1 MVVQV
6 MRIITGIAK
15 GRRLVGP
22 KGFETRP
29 MQDRVKEAVFS
40 SIGAIV
46 EDARVLDLYAG
57 TGSLGL
63 ESLSRGAASATFV
76 ESSRDTTVVLKQNVT
91 AIDLGGTIVTDTVER
106 FIGRSHDVFDLVFC
120 DPPYPLESVKVAEV
134 LASIVPRI
142 SEGATVILHRKRGED
157 APEIDGLEL
166 VDERR
171 YGTTQ
176 IWRYEKET
184 GS

>member
-1 MVVQV
+1 

-15 GRRLVGP
+15 GRRLAGP

-40 SIGAIV
+40 SLGALV
-46 EDARVLDLYAG
+46 DDARVLDLYAG

-76 ESSRDTTVVLKQNVT
+76 ESSRDTTVVLKQNVESI
-91 AIDLGGTIVTDTVER
+91 ALGGTIITDTVER
-106 FIGRSHDVFDLVFC
+106 FLGRSHDTFDLVFC
-120 DPPYPLESVKVAEV
+120 DPPYPLDSESVGQV
-134 LASIVPRI
+134 LALLVPRI

-157 APEIDGLEL
+157 APSITGLEL
-166 VDERR
+166 VDARR
-171 YGTTQ
+171 YGSTQ

-184 GS
+184 G